1 MKDKDLQT
9 QEKNENENLNEEV
22 ISETS
27 ELGVVEDV
35 VENSDE
41 NLSADE
47 VTTGSLEEKNTNTK
61 KGSFFHYLTINIVDA
76 IVSGVLTVILSTVLI
91 FAMRAIGYAV
101 VSESFMAFNLIIF
114 IIVFILYKS
123 FGAAS
128 KAGYTF
134 GEKMIK

>member
-9 QEKNENENLNEEV
+9 QEKNENLNEEV
-22 ISETS
+22 VSETS
-27 ELGVVEDV
+27 ALDV
-35 VENSDE
+35 VEEVVENNDE
-41 NLSADE
+41 NLSAHE
-47 VTTGSLEEKNTNTK
+47 VTTSSLEEEHSNTK

-76 IVSGVLTVILSTVLI
+76 IISGVLTVILSAILI